1 MSFIMN
7 KKKIRVLEAI
17 RQGLIGGG
25 ETHVLELVSKMDKE
39 VFQPLVLSFTDGAM
53 VDSLKSLGIPVY
65 VINSEKAFDWTVWK
79 KVKKLIIDEQ
89 IDLVHAHGTR
99 ANSNVF
105 WAATTLKIP
114 LLYTVHGWS
123 FHPDQTFLKRRLRE
137 LSEKFLTSKA
147 TTTICVSQS
156 NQSDGV
162 NRFSMKRST
171 IINNGIDTE
180 KFNPNGVFKNIRQEY
195 GIQSNKTLIGFFVR
209 MTLQKDPLTVIR
221 AMKLISEQTKDIVL
235 LMVGEGDLK
244 SEAVA
249 LAKNLNLTK
258 ETLIFDNF
266 RQDVPDLLHAIDIYC
281 LPSLWEGLPIGL
293 LEAMAMKKVVIAS
306 PIDGTKEAIIDGIN
320 GIHVPVGKPQKLAD
334 AILSIHKNKELQKKL
349 SENAIKTIYKKF
361 TLNEMVKNIENQYKL
376 TLKIR

>member
-1 MSFIMN
+1 MN

-221 AMKLISEQTKDIVL
+221 AMKLVSEQTKDIVL

>member
-1 MSFIMN
+1 MN

-195 GIQSNKTLIGFFVR
+195 GIQSDKTLIGFFVR

-293 LEAMAMKKVVIAS
+293 LEAMAMQKVVIAS
-306 PIDGTKEAIIDGIN
+306 PIDGTKEAIIDGMN
-320 GIHVPVGKPQKLAD
+320 GIHVQVGNPQKLAD
-334 AILSIHKNKELQKKL
+334 VILSIHKNKELQKKL
-349 SENAIKTIYKKF
+349 SENAIKTIYEKF
-361 TLNEMVKNIENQYKL
+361 TLDVMVRNIENQYKL
-376 TLKIR
+376 TLKTR

>member
-1 MSFIMN
+1 MTFEMN
-7 KKKIRVLEAI
+7 TKKIRVLEAI

-25 ETHVLELVSKMDKE
+25 ETHVLELVAKMNKS
-39 VFQPLVLSFTDGAM
+39 VFQPIVLSFTDGPM
-53 VDSLKSLGIPVY
+53 VESLKNLGIPVH
-65 VINSEKAFDWTVWK
+65 VIYSEKGFDWTVWK

-123 FHPDQTFLKRRLRE
+123 FHPDQTFLKRRIRE

-156 NQSDGV
+156 NQFDGI
-162 NRFSMKRST
+162 NRFNMKRST
-171 IINNGIDTE
+171 IINYGIDTD

-195 GIQSNKTLIGFFVR
+195 GISPDKTLIGFIVR

-221 AMKLISEQTKDIVL
+221 AMKLVTEQTKDIVL

-244 SEAVA
+244 NDAMA
-249 LAKNLNLTK
+249 LAKELKLTT

-266 RQDVPDLLHAIDIYC
+266 RQDVPDLLNAIDVYC

-293 LEAMAMKKVVIAS
+293 LEAMAMQKVVIAS
-306 PIDGTKEAIIDGIN
+306 PIDGTKEAIIDGMN
-320 GIHVPVGKPQKLAD
+320 GIHVAVGKPQKLAE
-334 AILSIHKNKELQKKL
+334 AILSIHKNKQLQKEL
-349 SENAIKTIYKKF
+349 SENAIKTIYERF
-361 TLNEMVKNIENQYKL
+361 TLDEMVRNIENQYKL
-376 TLKIR
+376 TLKIK

>member
-1 MSFIMN
+1 MN

>member
-1 MSFIMN
+1 
-7 KKKIRVLEAI
+7 
-17 RQGLIGGG
+17 
-25 ETHVLELVSKMDKE
+25 
-39 VFQPLVLSFTDGAM
+39 
-53 VDSLKSLGIPVY
+53 
-65 VINSEKAFDWTVWK
+65 
-79 KVKKLIIDEQ
+79 
-89 IDLVHAHGTR
+89 
-99 ANSNVF
+99 
-105 WAATTLKIP
+105 
-114 LLYTVHGWS
+114 
-123 FHPDQTFLKRRLRE
+123 
-137 LSEKFLTSKA
+137 
-147 TTTICVSQS
+147 
-156 NQSDGV
+156 
-162 NRFSMKRST
+162 
-171 IINNGIDTE
+171 
-180 KFNPNGVFKNIRQEY
+180 
-195 GIQSNKTLIGFFVR
+195 

>member
-1 MSFIMN
+1 MN

-293 LEAMAMKKVVIAS
+293 LEAMAMQKVVIAS
-306 PIDGTKEAIIDGIN
+306 PIDGTKEAIIDGMN
-320 GIHVPVGKPQKLAD
+320 GIHVQVGNPQKLAD
-334 AILSIHKNKELQKKL
+334 VILSIHKNKELQKKL
-349 SENAIKTIYKKF
+349 SENAIKTIYEKF
-361 TLNEMVKNIENQYKL
+361 TLDVMVRNIENQYKL
-376 TLKIR
+376 TLKIK